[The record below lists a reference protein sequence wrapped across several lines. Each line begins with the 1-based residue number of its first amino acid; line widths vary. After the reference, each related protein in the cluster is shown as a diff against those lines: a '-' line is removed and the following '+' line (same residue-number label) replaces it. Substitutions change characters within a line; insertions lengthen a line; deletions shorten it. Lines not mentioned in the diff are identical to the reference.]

1 MYSVIWEDAI
11 PFDLNTEYLLVLD
24 QKGTQIN
31 AYLNGEALFEVAK
44 PLQKMGI
51 GVDQI
56 PTEIQQ
62 SKILTGNHLGML
74 GNVEQLPD
82 ETTVNDYKLTELSEM
97 FIEHE
102 DDGAALETALHQ
114 HAKQL
119 LDQGQVEDAWKTLLA
134 YND

>member
-1 MYSVIWEDAI
+1 
-11 PFDLNTEYLLVLD
+11 
-24 QKGTQIN
+24 
-31 AYLNGEALFEVAK
+31 
-44 PLQKMGI
+44 MGI

-56 PTEIQQ
+56 PAEILQ

-102 DDGAALETALHQ
+102 DDGAALETALHE